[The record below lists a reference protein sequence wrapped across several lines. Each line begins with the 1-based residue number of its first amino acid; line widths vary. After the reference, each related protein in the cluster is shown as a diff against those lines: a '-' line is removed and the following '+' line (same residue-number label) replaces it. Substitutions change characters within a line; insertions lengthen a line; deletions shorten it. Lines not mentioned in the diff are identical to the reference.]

1 VSAGRPPWWLVAASA
16 LVTGAV
22 SVELLAG
29 AWLGRVD
36 GRVSAVV
43 GGWDLRHG
51 AAYPLFWLAS
61 QLGGR
66 VTILV
71 VIAGLV
77 GHLAWRRHAVLPLLR
92 VLLALALLTA
102 TVYAFKLGMGR
113 TAPAYPGSYFHR
125 GGESF
130 PSGHVANAVLM
141 WGVARWQAV
150 QYALVPPAQRLF
162 GWLSIG
168 GPIVAGAA
176 MLVLDFHWLT
186 DVVVGAAVGIVLLGV
201 VHGLDAVLLSRWVRA
216 RAGRASV

>member
-1 VSAGRPPWWLVAASA
+1 
-16 LVTGAV
+16 
-22 SVELLAG
+22 
-29 AWLGRVD
+29 
-36 GRVSAVV
+36 
-43 GGWDLRHG
+43 
-51 AAYPLFWLAS
+51 
-61 QLGGR
+61 
-66 VTILV
+66 
-71 VIAGLV
+71 
-77 GHLAWRRHAVLPLLR
+77 
-92 VLLALALLTA
+92 
-102 TVYAFKLGMGR
+102 MGR

>member
-36 GRVSAVV
+36 DRVSAVV

-141 WGVARWQAV
+141 WGVARWLAV
-150 QYALVPPAQRLF
+150 DFELAAPVQRLF
-162 GWLSIG
+162 RWLSLA
-168 GPIVAGAA
+168 GPVVAGAA
-176 MLVLDFHWLT
+176 MLVLDFHWLS
-186 DVVVGAAVGIVLLGV
+186 DVVVGGAVGIVLLGV
-201 VHGLDAVLLSRWVRA
+201 VHALDELVLFRWARA
-216 RAGRASV
+216 RAGRGSA

>member
-1 VSAGRPPWWLVAASA
+1 VDDRVA
-16 LVTGAV
+16 
-22 SVELLAG
+22 
-29 AWLGRVD
+29 
-36 GRVSAVV
+36 AVV

-51 AAYPLFWLAS
+51 QAYPVFWLAA

-66 VTILV
+66 GTILV
-71 VIAGLV
+71 AMACLV
-77 GHLAWRRHAVLPLLR
+77 GHLFWRRRAVLPLLR

-102 TVYAFKLGMGR
+102 TVYAFKFGMGR